1 MIELFDSLCLKTKI
15 AALCFVLGKLTF
27 MPSAYFLFAGQKDI
41 ALISICI
48 YAFLIASSLVLSI
61 SAARSKSID
70 TSILDKKIK
79 FSEESEN
86 TFTVT
91 VKDGK
96 IISVS

>member
-27 MPSAYFLFAGQKDI
+27 MPSVYFLFAGQKDI

-70 TSILDKKIK
+70 TSILDKKVK

-96 IISVS
+96 IISVN